1 MSNRQSTSNQRQRRL
16 SSSSSSSS
24 ASGSSSFGSL
34 SSGSSSSGSAALG
47 IPVFAPL
54 TTADQ
59 AEMYQPPKPVFRE
72 FVLPLNAPVS
82 ELGANLA
89 SRMMMRYEQTDKP
102 RLFARGN
109 PAIKIKP
116 DKAIDESYRRNSM
129 AANVAIIVGHEY
141 DKETDNPSAAEV
153 KDRLTDPRYILHGH
167 QVEMRTG
174 IPMKTNTK
182 FAQPLGKDVLAK
194 AKKQHKAKTN
204 PGPVDRAKNLLKG
217 KGRRRPP
224 DGGSGG
230 ASTSG
235 S

>member
-1 MSNRQSTSNQRQRRL
+1 MSNRQSN
-16 SSSSSSSS
+16 
-24 ASGSSSFGSL
+24 SGSRYITPFEATPYYPRPSIVPPGMIAVAEIYRPPSL
-34 SSGSSSSGSAALG
+34 GRT
-47 IPVFAPL
+47 FAP
-54 TTADQ
+54 
-59 AEMYQPPKPVFRE
+59 PPT
-72 FVLPLNAPVS
+72 NAPVS

-129 AANVAIIVGHEY
+129 AANVAITIGHSY

-174 IPMKTNTK
+174 IPMKTNTI
-182 FAQPLGKDVLAK
+182 FAQPLDKDVLAK
-194 AKKQHKAKTN
+194 AKKQYKAKVN
-204 PGPVDRAKNLLKG
+204 PSQLDKAKNLLKG
-217 KGRRRPP
+217 KGRRRP
-224 DGGSGG
+224 DGGP
-230 ASTSG
+230 STSG
-235 S
+235 T